1 MPSLKLATAR
11 TLKWNTIDRLASQ
24 LIYAA
29 VGIVLAN
36 VVSKEAFGIVGVML
50 VFQAFALIFVDGG
63 FGAAL
68 LQKKE
73 TDSEDYS
80 TVFWFNL
87 SVSAAIYIVLWFAA
101 PLISALFH
109 HTEELIA
116 MSRVMF
122 LSFVFNGLGIVQGNR
137 LMKQMDVRK
146 LTVANLTGQ
155 VAGGVLGIVLALQ
168 GFEAWA
174 IVWQSV
180 SHSLI
185 RGAMLWFGSSWR
197 PRLIFSR
204 KAFRH
209 IFRMGMSV
217 FSTSFL
223 NTVCLNVYTF
233 IIGVFYPLAS
243 LGVYTQADKWSKM
256 GSASVSQVFTATF
269 LPLMSRFQD
278 SASDF
283 NRVMGKTN
291 RMAAFITLPCLGG
304 LIVMGA
310 PIFHVLFG
318 NKWDAAI
325 PLFQIL
331 AARGI
336 LVVFIS
342 LLGNYMLSLG
352 RAGSIVRVE
361 MVKDLTTIGAIFATL
376 PFGTIEALVWGQGAA
391 SLVTLIYVTAV
402 LLAATG
408 YGFRRMLLDIL
419 PYLLTAALAAAVALL
434 LSLWIQNALLLLLC
448 QLTAGI
454 AIYCAILHAFGSVT
468 LAETY
473 RYVFG
478 RFMKKK

>member
-24 LIYAA
+24 IIYAA

-269 LPLMSRFQD
+269 LPLMSRFRTVPPISTVSWARQTAWRLSSPFPVLED
-278 SASDF
+278 S
-283 NRVMGKTN
+283 
-291 RMAAFITLPCLGG
+291 
-304 LIVMGA
+304 
-310 PIFHVLFG
+310 
-318 NKWDAAI
+318 
-325 PLFQIL
+325 
-331 AARGI
+331 
-336 LVVFIS
+336 
-342 LLGNYMLSLG
+342 
-352 RAGSIVRVE
+352 
-361 MVKDLTTIGAIFATL
+361 
-376 PFGTIEALVWGQGAA
+376 
-391 SLVTLIYVTAV
+391 
-402 LLAATG
+402 
-408 YGFRRMLLDIL
+408 
-419 PYLLTAALAAAVALL
+419 
-434 LSLWIQNALLLLLC
+434 
-448 QLTAGI
+448 
-454 AIYCAILHAFGSVT
+454 
-468 LAETY
+468 
-473 RYVFG
+473 
-478 RFMKKK
+478 